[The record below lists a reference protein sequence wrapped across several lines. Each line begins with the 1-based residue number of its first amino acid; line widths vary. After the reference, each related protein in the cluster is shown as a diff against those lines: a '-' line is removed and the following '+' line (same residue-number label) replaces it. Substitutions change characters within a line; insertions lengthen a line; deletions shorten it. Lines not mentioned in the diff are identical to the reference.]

1 MRSDLFDDFT
11 EPSDW
16 TPVAS
21 GPALIRE
28 YRISQYLSARRL
40 DASPIEKS
48 PLLPGRPRSGSK
60 EKALTSQGPYDER
73 ASGVEP
79 ATSSLGS

>member
-21 GPALIRE
+21 GPAPLD
-28 YRISQYLSARRL
+28 ISVIA
-40 DASPIEKS
+40 D
-48 PLLPGRPRSGSK
+48 
-60 EKALTSQGPYDER
+60 R
-73 ASGVEP
+73 AAAPCGMI
-79 ATSSLGS
+79 